1 MDLSQLNTVST
12 LSRGFALKLQ
22 YVWLVK
28 FDFFPGN
35 FQTLRSPCTF
45 AKMEILSGWWTK
57 RHVRT
62 QIPLVRSKI
71 GSFCYIFSEIFNFY
85 KFLATSCFFISCHK
99 SWALLCYSAALSRR
113 QFSVLSPAFLLLF
126 KWNVGSTDLSSTC
139 MCRGRV
145 SVFLMNAALVGK
157 QQLRRARV
165 LLPCTDPLA
174 TST

>member
-1 MDLSQLNTVST
+1 VDLSQVNTVST
-12 LSRGFALKLQ
+12 LSSGFALKLQ

-99 SWALLCYSAALSRR
+99 SWALLCYSA
-113 QFSVLSPAFLLLF
+113 VLSSDNSVSFLQHF
-126 KWNVGSTDLSSTC
+126 YCFSTEMWFNRPQLNLHVP
-139 MCRGRV
+139 RPRV
-145 SVFLMNAALVGK
+145 CILGECCIGGEAKAAPSK
-157 QQLRRARV
+157 SA
-165 LLPCTDPLA
+165 TPLHRPV
-174 TST
+174 SD